1 MVIYNGAVST
11 HISGTALTEEVD
23 WLKFMKRTK
32 VGSVTFCVTDEV
44 YELYYTMICWKFPY
58 AVLGRDKVP
67 TTRGADDRHSSR
79 KLTVRRREARSV
91 FSLFL
96 KNEKDA
102 LKTERVVTVEEFG
115 RTDDVVI
122 QLPTDQTFKEGLD
135 KTLLVH
141 QDTPV
146 VLQQLTLLLKV
157 KLCP

>member
-58 AVLGRDKVP
+58 AVLGRDKVR

-79 KLTVRRREARSV
+79 KFTVRRREARPV

-102 LKTERVVTVEEFG
+102 LKTERVVAVEEFG
-115 RTDDVVI
+115 RMDDVVI

-146 VLQQLTLLLKV
+146 VLQQFTLLLKV

>member
-1 MVIYNGAVST
+1 MVIYNGAIST

-58 AVLGRDKVP
+58 AVLGRDKVR

-79 KLTVRRREARSV
+79 KFTVRRREARPV

-102 LKTERVVTVEEFG
+102 LKTERVVAVEEFG

>member
-58 AVLGRDKVP
+58 AVLGRDKVR

-102 LKTERVVTVEEFG
+102 LKTERVVAVEEFG
-115 RTDDVVI
+115 RMDDVVI

>member
-1 MVIYNGAVST
+1 MIYNGAVST

-58 AVLGRDKVP
+58 AVLGRDKVR

-79 KLTVRRREARSV
+79 KFTVRRREARPV

-102 LKTERVVTVEEFG
+102 LKTERVVAVEEFG
-115 RTDDVVI
+115 RMDDVVI

>member
-58 AVLGRDKVP
+58 AVLGRDKVR

-79 KLTVRRREARSV
+79 KFTVRRREARPV

-102 LKTERVVTVEEFG
+102 LKTERVVAVEEFG

-146 VLQQLTLLLKV
+146 VLQQFTLLLKV

>member
-58 AVLGRDKVP
+58 AVLGRDKVR

-79 KLTVRRREARSV
+79 KFTVRRREARPV

-102 LKTERVVTVEEFG
+102 LKTERVVAVEEFG
-115 RTDDVVI
+115 RTYDVVI

>member
-1 MVIYNGAVST
+1 MIYNGAVST
-11 HISGTALTEEVD
+11 HVSGTALTEEVD

-44 YELYYTMICWKFPY
+44 YKLYDTMISWKLPY
-58 AVLGRDKVP
+58 AVLGRDKVC

-79 KLTVRRREARSV
+79 KFTVRRREALPE

-96 KNEKDA
+96 KNEKYA
-102 LKTERVVTVEEFG
+102 LKTERVVAVEKFG

-146 VLQQLTLLLKV
+146 VLQQLPLLLKV

>member
-58 AVLGRDKVP
+58 AVLGRDKVR

-79 KLTVRRREARSV
+79 KFTVRRREARSV

-102 LKTERVVTVEEFG
+102 LKTERVVAVEEFG
-115 RTDDVVI
+115 RMDDVVI

>member
-58 AVLGRDKVP
+58 AVLGRDKVR

-79 KLTVRRREARSV
+79 KFTVRRREARPV

-102 LKTERVVTVEEFG
+102 LKTERVVAVEEFG
-115 RTDDVVI
+115 RMDDVVI

>member
-58 AVLGRDKVP
+58 AVLGRDKVR

-79 KLTVRRREARSV
+79 KFTVRRREARPV

-102 LKTERVVTVEEFG
+102 LKTERVVAVEEFG

>member
-58 AVLGRDKVP
+58 AVLGRDKVR

>member
-58 AVLGRDKVP
+58 AVLGRDKVR

-102 LKTERVVTVEEFG
+102 LKTERVVAVEEFG
-115 RTDDVVI
+115 RPDDVVI

>member
-58 AVLGRDKVP
+58 AVLGRDKVR

-79 KLTVRRREARSV
+79 KFTVRRREARSV

-102 LKTERVVTVEEFG
+102 LKTERVVAVEEFG

>member
-58 AVLGRDKVP
+58 AVLGRDKVR

-79 KLTVRRREARSV
+79 KFTVRRREARPV

-102 LKTERVVTVEEFG
+102 LKTERVVAVEEFG
-115 RTDDVVI
+115 RPDDVVI